1 VKFHGRLEPNSWGRF
16 GGRQVCENQTV
27 TGVTRTDS
35 GAWQLELRVRDGG
48 HYWYCRAPSALLVCS
63 IGCQSLGNP
72 NPDPPALNP
81 NAGTG

>member
-1 VKFHGRLEPNSWGRF
+1 MESRETAADLDSPRGGRF

-48 HYWYCRAPSALLVCS
+48 HYWYCRTPPALLVC
-63 IGCQSLGNP
+63 CCLSLGVTLTS
-72 NPDPPALNP
+72 PP
-81 NAGTG
+81 